1 MTEIKTLT
9 DVIKFVNE
17 YWNRCFF
24 IKWTKTPIGEKAIEG
39 LARLGQFTIYFGDDN
54 FTSTGDYE

>member
-17 YWNRCFF
+17 YW
-24 IKWTKTPIGEKAIEG
+24 AV
-39 LARLGQFTIYFGDDN
+39 LQYYRLFNPNITVEYIQDPDN
-54 FTSTGDYE
+54 TLTSTGDYE